1 MIVKKTNLFQE
12 SSTNESSNNTPQ
24 VMDDKNNGTFITIED
39 VEMPTKNP
47 FKHEKI

>member
-1 MIVKKTNLFQE
+1 MIVKNTHLLQE
-12 SSTNESSNNTPQ
+12 SSTNDSSNNTPQ
-24 VMDDKNNGTFITIED
+24 VMHDKNNGTFITVED